1 VTGGHEPEAH
11 HRAHPH
17 AHGAHGAPGAGAR
30 YLGRLTV
37 AFVVIVAFFVVQV
50 IVAIATGSL
59 ALLSDAGHMLTDA
72 LGLGLALAAIVV
84 ASRSRAERSRTFGL
98 YRLEVLAA
106 LVNAI
111 LLVAV
116 AVYVLVEAI
125 SRIGDDVNVPGVP
138 VLVMGCVGLVVNLIV
153 LLMLREGS
161 RESMNVRGA
170 YLEVFADSLG
180 SLGVIVAAVVLI
192 VFDWEPIDAIVGVAI
207 GIFMVPRALRLA
219 WDALRVLAQVAPAHV
234 DVDALRAD
242 LGAIP
247 GVIDVHDVHVWTL
260 TSAMDV
266 ATAHVMVHNETDHHS
281 VLDQARNLLRD
292 EYGIDHAT
300 FQVEPEDH
308 HGCEDIAW

>member
-1 VTGGHEPEAH
+1 MTGGHEPPSHHQAH
-11 HRAHPH
+11 QH
-17 AHGAHGAPGAGAR
+17 AHVTPGAGAR

-37 AFVVIVAFFVVQV
+37 AFVVILVFFVVQV

-84 ASRSRAERSRTFGL
+84 ASRSRQERSRTYGL

-111 LLVAV
+111 LLVGV
-116 AVYVLVEAI
+116 AIYVLVEAI
-125 SRIGDDVNVPGVP
+125 NRIGDDPDVPGVP
-138 VLVMGCVGLVVNLIV
+138 VLVMGCVGLVVNLVV

-180 SLGVIVAAVVLI
+180 SLGVVVAAVVLI
-192 VFDWEPIDAIVGVAI
+192 AFDWEPIDAIIGVAI
-207 GIFMVPRALRLA
+207 GLFMVPRALRLA
-219 WDALRVLAQVAPAHV
+219 WDALRVLAEVAPAHV

-242 LGAIP
+242 LGASP
-247 GVIDVHDVHVWTL
+247 GVVDVHDVHVWTL

-266 ATAHVMVHNETDHHS
+266 ATAHVMVRNETDHHD
-281 VLDQARNLLRD
+281 VLDQARIVLRD
-292 EYGIDHAT
+292 DYGIDHAT
-300 FQVEPEDH
+300 LQVEPEDH
-308 HGCEDIAW
+308 AGCEDVTW

>member
-1 VTGGHEPEAH
+1 VTAGHDH
-11 HRAHPH
+11 SHQH
-17 AHGAHGAPGAGAR
+17 AHVTPGAGAR

-37 AFVVIVAFFVVQV
+37 AFVIIVAFFVVQV

-84 ASRSRAERSRTFGL
+84 ASRSRQERSRTFGL

-111 LLVAV
+111 LLIGV

-125 SRIGDDVNVPGVP
+125 HRIGDDPDVPGVP

-180 SLGVIVAAVVLI
+180 SLGVVVAAIVLL
-192 VFDWEPIDAIVGVAI
+192 VFDWEPIDAIIGVAI
-207 GIFMVPRALRLA
+207 GLFMVPRALRLA

-234 DVDALRAD
+234 DVDVLRAD
-242 LGAIP
+242 LSAIP
-247 GVIDVHDVHVWTL
+247 GVVDVHDLHVWTL

-266 ATAHVMVHNETDHHS
+266 ATAHVMVRNETDHHA
-281 VLDQARNLLRD
+281 VLDQARTLLR
-292 EYGIDHAT
+292 ETYGIDHAT

>member
-1 VTGGHEPEAH
+1 VTAGHDH
-11 HRAHPH
+11 SHQH
-17 AHGAHGAPGAGAR
+17 AHVTPGAGAR

-37 AFVVIVAFFVVQV
+37 AFVIILVFFVVQV
-50 IVAIATGSL
+50 IVAITTGSL

-84 ASRSRAERSRTFGL
+84 ASRSRQERSRTYGL

-111 LLVAV
+111 LLIGVA
-116 AVYVLVEAI
+116 VLVEAI
-125 SRIGDDVNVPGVP
+125 HRIGDDPDVPGVP
-138 VLVMGCVGLVVNLIV
+138 VLVMGCVGLVVNLVV

-180 SLGVIVAAVVLI
+180 SLGVVVAAVVLLA
-192 VFDWEPIDAIVGVAI
+192 FDWEPIDAIIGVAI
-207 GIFMVPRALRLA
+207 GLFMVPRALRLA
-219 WDALRVLAQVAPAHV
+219 WDALRVLAEVAPAHV

-242 LGAIP
+242 LGAIE
-247 GVIDVHDVHVWTL
+247 GVVDVHDVHVWTL

-266 ATAHVMVHNETDHHS
+266 ATAHVMVRNETDHHS
-281 VLDQARNLLRD
+281 VLDQARTLLR
-292 EYGIDHAT
+292 ERYGIDHAT

-308 HGCEDIAW
+308 HGCEDVAW

>member
-1 VTGGHEPEAH
+1 VTGGHEPPTHHQAH
-11 HRAHPH
+11 QH
-17 AHGAHGAPGAGAR
+17 AHVTPGAGAR

-37 AFVVIVAFFVVQV
+37 AFAIIVVFFVVQV
-50 IVAIATGSL
+50 VVAIATGSL

-72 LGLGLALAAIVV
+72 LGLGLALAAIAV
-84 ASRSRAERSRTFGL
+84 AARSRQERSRTYGL

-111 LLVAV
+111 LLVGV
-116 AVYVLVEAI
+116 AVSVLVEAI
-125 SRIGDDVNVPGVP
+125 RRIGDDPDVPGAP
-138 VLVMGCVGLVVNLIV
+138 VLVMGCVGLVVNLVV

-180 SLGVIVAAVVLI
+180 SLGVVVAAVVLLA
-192 VFDWEPIDAIVGVAI
+192 FDWEPIDAIVGVAI
-207 GIFMVPRALRLA
+207 GLFMVPRALRLA

-242 LGAIP
+242 LEAIA
-247 GVIDVHDVHVWTL
+247 GVVDVHDVHVWTL

-266 ATAHVMVHNETDHHS
+266 ATAHVMVRNETDHHA
-281 VLDQARNLLRD
+281 VLDQARTLLR
-292 EYGIDHAT
+292 ESYGIDHAT

-308 HGCEDIAW
+308 HGCEDVAW

>member
-1 VTGGHEPEAH
+1 MTGGHEPPSHHQAH
-11 HRAHPH
+11 QH
-17 AHGAHGAPGAGAR
+17 AHVTPGAGAR

-37 AFVVIVAFFVVQV
+37 AFVVILVFFVVQV

-84 ASRSRAERSRTFGL
+84 ASRSRQERSRTYGL

-111 LLVAV
+111 LLVGV
-116 AVYVLVEAI
+116 AIYVLVEAI
-125 SRIGDDVNVPGVP
+125 NRIGDDPDVPGVP
-138 VLVMGCVGLVVNLIV
+138 VLVMGCVGLVVNLVV

-180 SLGVIVAAVVLI
+180 SLGVVVAAVVLI
-192 VFDWEPIDAIVGVAI
+192 AFDWEPIDAIIGVAI
-207 GIFMVPRALRLA
+207 GLFMVPRALRLA
-219 WDALRVLAQVAPAHV
+219 WDALRVLAEVAPAHV

-247 GVIDVHDVHVWTL
+247 GVVDVHDVHVWTL

-266 ATAHVMVHNETDHHS
+266 ATAHVMVRNETDHHS
-281 VLDQARNLLRD
+281 VLDLSL
-292 EYGIDHAT
+292 IH
-300 FQVEPEDH
+300 
-308 HGCEDIAW
+308 I

>member
-1 VTGGHEPEAH
+1 
-11 HRAHPH
+11 
-17 AHGAHGAPGAGAR
+17 
-30 YLGRLTV
+30 
-37 AFVVIVAFFVVQV
+37 
-50 IVAIATGSL
+50 
-59 ALLSDAGHMLTDA
+59 MLTDA

-84 ASRSRAERSRTFGL
+84 ASRSRQERSRTFGL

-111 LLVAV
+111 LLIGV

-125 SRIGDDVNVPGVP
+125 NRIGDDPNVPGVP
-138 VLVMGCVGLVVNLIV
+138 VLVMGCVGLGVNLVV

-180 SLGVIVAAVVLI
+180 SLGVTVAAIVLI
-192 VFDWEPIDAIVGVAI
+192 AFDWEPIDAIIGVAI
-207 GIFMVPRALRLA
+207 GLFMVPRALRLA
-219 WDALRVLAQVAPAHV
+219 WDALRVLAQVAPARV

-242 LGAIP
+242 LGAIR
-247 GVIDVHDVHVWTL
+247 GVVDVHDVHVWTL

-266 ATAHVMVHNETDHHS
+266 ATAHVMVRNETDQHS

-292 EYGIDHAT
+292 GYGIDHAT